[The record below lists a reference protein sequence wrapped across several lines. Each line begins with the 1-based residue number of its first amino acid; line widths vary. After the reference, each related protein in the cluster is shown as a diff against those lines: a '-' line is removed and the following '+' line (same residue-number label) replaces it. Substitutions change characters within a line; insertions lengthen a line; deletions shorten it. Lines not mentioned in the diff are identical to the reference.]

1 MLFAIQRFRM
11 TIFDAIKNGIAS
23 VGDPF
28 KQFHG
33 VGFEQSSL
41 AKLPPVWVKVCL
53 FNIAHLSVL
62 YNERGVPSTP
72 LFVSDYMASGH
83 LFLDSE
89 RYPDDGISN
98 TILA

>member
-1 MLFAIQRFRM
+1 M
-11 TIFDAIKNGIAS
+11 TVFDAIKNGIAS

-41 AKLPPVWVKVCL
+41 AKLPPVWEKVCL

-62 YNERGVPSTP
+62 
-72 LFVSDYMASGH
+72 
-83 LFLDSE
+83 
-89 RYPDDGISN
+89 
-98 TILA
+98 